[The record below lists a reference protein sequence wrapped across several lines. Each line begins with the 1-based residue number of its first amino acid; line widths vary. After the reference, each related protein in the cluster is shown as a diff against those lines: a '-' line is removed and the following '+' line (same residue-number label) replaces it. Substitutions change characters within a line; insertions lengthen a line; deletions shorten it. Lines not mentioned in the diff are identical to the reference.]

1 MGWCDSLHFGRLLV
15 EGVVAT
21 LADAVDL
28 SKSNAHV
35 AFDRQSETAEVP
47 GAVLLAW
54 MHLEDEDANAGT
66 ARGAL

>member
-1 MGWCDSLHFGRLLV
+1 V